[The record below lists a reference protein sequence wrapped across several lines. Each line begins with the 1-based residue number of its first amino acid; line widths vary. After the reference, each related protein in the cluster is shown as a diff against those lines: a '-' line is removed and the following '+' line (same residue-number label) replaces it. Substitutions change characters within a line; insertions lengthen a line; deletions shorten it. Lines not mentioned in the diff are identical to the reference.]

1 MTSRIHRNNNPV
13 GIAVVGCGRA
23 ARQHVEAVRLAGAG
37 RIVAVVGVDRGRA
50 DELARMAGATP
61 RSLDDVLADTRIDAV
76 AVCTPPD
83 SHVSIATSALRAGKG
98 VIVEKPVA
106 RTSDEL
112 ETMLAAAK
120 ASGAPAL
127 AMLQHRGSLPDDAL
141 TDQWTADATATIEVL
156 QPRPRAHYLSNAWKH
171 YPDRSAGGHIAH
183 LAVHCLDMAC
193 QLLGTPTRV
202 TGLTECRDAAGIET
216 RATLAIQFAGGPL
229 MSVLSSAHPAPP
241 SERLHV
247 VDGDRELLVTDKG
260 TEYRVAGRAESL
272 PPVPPPELRAAVYQE
287 LRAAVR
293 GEAAP
298 DRHALRRARDVTAL
312 LAEVR
317 RLTPVKEPVS

>member
-1 MTSRIHRNNNPV
+1 MTSRNHQDSDAV

-37 RIVAVVGVDRGRA
+37 RIVAVVGGDQGRA
-50 DELARMAGATP
+50 DDLARVAEASA

-83 SHVSIATSALRAGKG
+83 SHVSIATAALRAGKG

-106 RTSDEL
+106 RTGDEL
-112 ETMLAAAK
+112 DAMLAAAE

-141 TDQWTADATATIEVL
+141 TGPWTAQATATVEVL
-156 QPRPRAHYLSNAWKH
+156 QPRPRAHYLSNGWRH
-171 YPDRSAGGHIAH
+171 DPDRSTGGHTAH
-183 LAVHCLDMAC
+183 LAVHYLDLAC
-193 QLLGTPTRV
+193 QLLGAPTRV
-202 TGLTECRDAAGIET
+202 TGLTDCRDVAGIET
-216 RATLAIQFAGGPL
+216 RAALAVRFAGGSL
-229 MSVLSSAHPAPP
+229 MSVLTSAHPAPT

-247 VDGDRELLVTDKG
+247 VDGDRELLVTGEG
-260 TEYRVAGRAESL
+260 TEYRVADRAESL
-272 PPVPPPELRAAVYQE
+272 PPVPAPELRAAVYQE
-287 LRAAVR
+287 LRAALR

-298 DRHALRRARDVTAL
+298 DRYALRRARGVTAL

-317 RLTPVKEPVS
+317 RLTLLKEPVS